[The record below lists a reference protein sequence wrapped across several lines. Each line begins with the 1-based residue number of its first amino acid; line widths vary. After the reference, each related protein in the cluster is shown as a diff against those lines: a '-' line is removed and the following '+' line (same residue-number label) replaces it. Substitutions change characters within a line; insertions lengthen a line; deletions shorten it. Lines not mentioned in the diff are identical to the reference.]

1 MSASAPTLALDLHES
16 SRLRAGVRTLHALA
30 LVSVLALPAPLAVRA
45 LLGATLLLVFL
56 WSRRRQLPPVRRL
69 ELVGDGQCVIVDA
82 RGATADGR
90 VGAGSLALPGLVV
103 LEFERRG
110 RRRALWLASDAFP
123 EEGLRQLRVRLRV
136 AA

>member
-1 MSASAPTLALDLHES
+1 LSASAPTLALDLHES

-30 LVSVLALPAPLAVRA
+30 LVSVLALRRRSQVRA

-69 ELVGDGQCVIVDA
+69 ELAGDGQCVIVDA

-123 EEGLRQLRVRLRV
+123 GGGAAAAAGALRV